1 VTANLVHPILTE
13 AQATLVHQALIAFLN
28 TPEGNLSENPG
39 EETLIRKE
47 LSELVY
53 FFSEVVEHP
62 EGFGLRSE
70 KATQAII
77 RENRRS
83 QKGPAQPQSGR
94 NKRKA
99 RQEARQGGHKQRRKQ
114 RREYAEQQKEAMA
127 KMEADLKE
135 AQEAYEAAQKKLV
148 DRFEALATKDTLTNE
163 EVQEVIEM
171 FGSPEGAAKMR
182 ELRAENDP
190 QKRLDNAA
198 AAATQ

>member
-1 VTANLVHPILTE
+1 MELVHPILTE

-39 EETLIRKE
+39 EETLLRKE

-53 FFSEVVEHP
+53 FFSEVTEHP

-70 KATQAII
+70 KDTQAII
-77 RENRRS
+77 RENKRS
-83 QKGPAQPQSGR
+83 QKGPAQPASGR

-99 RQEARQGGHKQRRKQ
+99 RQARRQGGHRQRRQDRKV
-114 RREYAEQQKEAMA
+114 YAEQQREALQ
-127 KMEADLKE
+127 KLEAEAKE
-135 AQEAYEAAQKKLV
+135 AQEAYEAAQKKLI
-148 DRFEALATKDTLTNE
+148 DRFEALAKKDTLSNE

-171 FGSPEGAAKMR
+171 FGSPEGAARMR
-182 ELRAENDP
+182 ELRAGDDP
-190 QKRLDNAA
+190 QARLDKAA